1 MSPPPAKAWIEGF
14 SLLGPS
20 ICIQAKYAARPGK
33 SSRPSSSASSTCSG
47 STTDFNLG
55 PDLIIMT
62 SWTGAHPKHVAKY
75 IEGYQQLY
83 PNTPIMVI
91 RTVIQDLAFRSTK
104 EKMATLAPA
113 VDFICPGSAT
123 ATPGS
128 LRPAY
133 SNLLLHAFSEGGSNK
148 AVCLAKAYLGTTGA
162 RIPVAAFVFDSTP
175 GTPRFGNNL
184 AAFRRSLP
192 RNRAV
197 RALGVPFGFVVLAIT
212 WVLFSLFVGYD
223 NNAISKTRRA
233 LNDSRLWAI
242 ARAPR
247 TYIFSEADD
256 LIWWEDVEA
265 HGVEAA
271 KMHGVTSL
279 LVRFKKSGHC
289 NHVKENKLFYWNAV
303 RKTWAARDVE
313 LGACFQALFIP
324 TEPETF
330 ACGCT
335 TASGVEVCHPADLCS
350 FPTPC
355 GESGDV
361 FTTEFV
367 HARKCPACKHDDDR
381 KEAACAPPQLASS
394 DPDSHSRQD
403 PPAALA
409 ASPGKTARAMQQ
421 VMRLGANLATSRAL
435 RASRKA
441 GADVFRLGGSVGQA
455 AWGSMAFG
463 WASGPGSPVDELADE
478 KTRDLLLRTEM
489 GVHWN
494 MV

>member
-313 LGACFQALFIP
+313 LGA
-324 TEPETF
+324 
-330 ACGCT
+330 
-335 TASGVEVCHPADLCS
+335 
-350 FPTPC
+350 
-355 GESGDV
+355 
-361 FTTEFV
+361 
-367 HARKCPACKHDDDR
+367 
-381 KEAACAPPQLASS
+381 
-394 DPDSHSRQD
+394 
-403 PPAALA
+403 
-409 ASPGKTARAMQQ
+409 
-421 VMRLGANLATSRAL
+421 
-435 RASRKA
+435 
-441 GADVFRLGGSVGQA
+441 
-455 AWGSMAFG
+455 W
-463 WASGPGSPVDELADE
+463 
-478 KTRDLLLRTEM
+478 
-489 GVHWN
+489 
-494 MV
+494 

>member
-1 MSPPPAKAWIEGF
+1 M
-14 SLLGPS
+14 
-20 ICIQAKYAARPGK
+20 
-33 SSRPSSSASSTCSG
+33 
-47 STTDFNLG
+47 
-55 PDLIIMT
+55 
-62 SWTGAHPKHVAKY
+62 
-75 IEGYQQLY
+75 
-83 PNTPIMVI
+83 
-91 RTVIQDLAFRSTK
+91 
-104 EKMATLAPA
+104 
-113 VDFICPGSAT
+113 
-123 ATPGS
+123 
-128 LRPAY
+128 
-133 SNLLLHAFSEGGSNK
+133 
-148 AVCLAKAYLGTTGA
+148 
-162 RIPVAAFVFDSTP
+162 
-175 GTPRFGNNL
+175 
-184 AAFRRSLP
+184 
-192 RNRAV
+192 
-197 RALGVPFGFVVLAIT
+197 
-212 WVLFSLFVGYD
+212 
-223 NNAISKTRRA
+223 
-233 LNDSRLWAI
+233 
-242 ARAPR
+242 
-247 TYIFSEADD
+247 
-256 LIWWEDVEA
+256 
-265 HGVEAA
+265 
-271 KMHGVTSL
+271 
-279 LVRFKKSGHC
+279 
-289 NHVKENKLFYWNAV
+289 
-303 RKTWAARDVE
+303 
-313 LGACFQALFIP
+313 CFMIK
-324 TEPETF
+324 PETF